1 MLMVLCLKTLSGRGQ
16 IVYNNQFCH
25 VNVDDFGKDM
35 IENKHYWSTIE
46 EQTAPCQ
53 AKDRAE
59 EKKELSRYGVEDD
72 KLKKK
77 VSAITWKF
85 RGLIA
90 GCLIFVV
97 CGVILV
103 TYGGV
108 LGGLLGGGIGFVI
121 CVVAAFLVNWRCQKL
136 IKYSLV
142 RTAVTRYFSPEI
154 YLAYK
159 RVPEAIIEETDV
171 VGDFDFAW
179 VSDYFAGTWRDVK
192 FQFGDLTIR
201 GRREK
206 SPVRSKLF
214 TGQLFVIETGL
225 NLETPLTIH
234 ERVEPISSELYE
246 GRKNSNRFFQT
257 GNEAFDRQF
266 EVRLGTRSVNGG
278 PSEDSVKRSNLN
290 KAAHD
295 IVDVIAQDIVDADAF
310 AVSHTVM
317 RFVGNRLYLTI
328 ENKRDTFELVDGDLR
343 HLDILAHRFDEE
355 VQGMTMYLDLVMTCL
370 DKIKKGA

>member
-1 MLMVLCLKTLSGRGQ
+1 
-16 IVYNNQFCH
+16 
-25 VNVDDFGKDM
+25 M

-53 AKDRAE
+53 AKDKAE
-59 EKKELSRYGVEDD
+59 EVKELARYGVEEGR
-72 KLKKK
+72 LKKT
-77 VSAITWKF
+77 VSAITWKL
-85 RGLIA
+85 RGLVA
-90 GCLIFVV
+90 GSVIFVV

-103 TYGGV
+103 TYGWM
-108 LGGLLGGGIGFVI
+108 LAGLLGGGIGFVL
-121 CVVAAFLVNWRCQKL
+121 CVLVAVLVNLRRQKL

-142 RTAVTRYFSPEI
+142 RTAITRYFNPEI

-159 RVPEAIIEETDV
+159 RVPDVIIEETDV
-171 VGDFDFAW
+171 VGDLDFAW
-179 VSDYFAGTWRDVK
+179 VSDYFSGTWRDVK

-201 GRREK
+201 GHREK
-206 SPVRSKLF
+206 SPVRTKLF

-266 EVRLGTRSVNGG
+266 EVRLGARSAINAV
-278 PSEDSVKRSNLN
+278 SEDSVKRSNLN

-328 ENKRDTFELVDGDLR
+328 ENKRDTFELVDGDLM

-355 VQGMTMYLDLVMTCL
+355 VQGMTMYLDLVITCL